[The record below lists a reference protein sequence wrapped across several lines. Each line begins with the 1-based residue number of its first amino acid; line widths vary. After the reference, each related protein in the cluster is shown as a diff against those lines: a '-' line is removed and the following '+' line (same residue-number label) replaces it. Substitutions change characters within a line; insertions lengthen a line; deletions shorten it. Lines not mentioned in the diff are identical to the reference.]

1 MSKEESCAPLAHG
14 LGLFDASGA
23 VCRWAAVAGML
34 SERLEMMLV
43 SYQW

>member
-1 MSKEESCAPLAHG
+1 MCTARAWAWM
-14 LGLFDASGA
+14 FDASGA

-34 SERLEMMLV
+34 SERLEMMPL